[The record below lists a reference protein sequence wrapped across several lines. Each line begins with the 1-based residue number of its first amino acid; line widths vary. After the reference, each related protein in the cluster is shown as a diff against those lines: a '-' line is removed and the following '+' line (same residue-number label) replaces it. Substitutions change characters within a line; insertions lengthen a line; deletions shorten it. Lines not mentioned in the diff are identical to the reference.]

1 LGSQKKNESFES
13 FEHPHM
19 SQKPDFYEVLG
30 VARTASEAEIKKAF
44 MRITMTC
51 HPDCVPYKKLDDAQ
65 KAEADVKFKYGKEAQ
80 TVLLDPVKRATYDK
94 FGHAGLESAASGQ
107 APQQSWSD
115 AMGPV
120 KKRVRT
126 NEEVF
131 DFFDRAAERNGT
143 AGKPETKA
151 SDGPEL
157 SEEEMR
163 RAAAEARRRN
173 RGQNQPDIGSSA
185 YVPPKPEP
193 KPVPKPVPAAQKPDE
208 KPASRPSSIF
218 EDVAGKVSEAAGRL
232 RCASGENVTLPA
244 EVLEKFRDD
253 LQDFVGA
260 VDNALRQAR
269 RGGPKGGYNR

>member
-1 LGSQKKNESFES
+1 
-13 FEHPHM
+13 M

-30 VARTASEAEIKKAF
+30 VERTAGEADIKKAF

-51 HPDCVPYKKLDDAQ
+51 HPDCAPYKKMSDAQ
-65 KAEADVKFKYGKEAQ
+65 KAEADIKFKYGKEAQ
-80 TVLLDPVKRATYDK
+80 AVLTDPVKRATYDK
-94 FGHAGLESAASGQ
+94 FGHAGLDSVANGQ
-107 APQQSWSD
+107 TPQQSWSD

-120 KKRVRT
+120 KKRTRT

-143 AGKPETKA
+143 APKVETPS
-151 SDGPEL
+151 SDGPEM

-173 RGQNQPDIGSSA
+173 RGQNPPDIGSSA

-193 KPVPKPVPAAQKPDE
+193 KPEVKPVPAAKKPAD
-208 KPASRPSSIF
+208 KPASKPSSIF
-218 EDVAGKVSEAAGRL
+218 EDVAEKVSEAADRL
-232 RCASGENVTLPA
+232 RGTSSENVTLPA
-244 EVLEKFRDD
+244 EVLEKFRDN
-253 LQDFVGA
+253 LQDFIGE

-269 RGGPKGGYNR
+269 RNGPKGGYNR